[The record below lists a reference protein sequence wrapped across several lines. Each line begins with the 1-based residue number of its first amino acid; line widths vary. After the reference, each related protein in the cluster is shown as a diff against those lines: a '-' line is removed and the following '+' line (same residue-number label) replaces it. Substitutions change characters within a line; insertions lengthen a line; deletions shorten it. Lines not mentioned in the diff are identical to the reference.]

1 MTSNEKNTA
10 PIVQLLA
17 DAMPK
22 PIIDAS
28 GGDVIYRGYAPIGTG
43 QGEAGWRIERET
55 TADGI
60 TITEYPQGDMSY
72 NFVWDDRKTYVYSR

>member
-1 MTSNEKNTA
+1 MTITENNNA
-10 PIVQLLA
+10 HIVQLLA

-28 GGDVIYRGYAPIGTG
+28 GGSVIYRGYAPIGTG

-60 TITEYPQGDMSY
+60 TITEYPIGDMSY
-72 NFVWDDRKTYVYSR
+72 NFVWADRATYVYSR